1 MLGWERWK
9 TAAGLFFFFF
19 LHTHTLN
26 TFQLLS
32 EQFSP
37 TYFPRRSSAFY
48 DAIFDAQHSC
58 ERSSSIHSYISCAI
72 NRQLMRFLFCVTQIF
87 YKIRKQAHKYLTEPV
102 FGWGSSLCQITC
114 RNEDSHFFFYFT
126 SRCVLVDKKAGK
138 RGHTTAIPTRFDWKW
153 YFFYFSS
160 SLYCLDR
167 DSKARCV
174 NQKPLW
180 PAEVLNQPPPAES
193 RRLIDKGGLR
203 EGQPDTAPA
212 MFPCLSD
219 TFSD

>member
-9 TAAGLFFFFF
+9 TAAGLFFFFYT
-19 LHTHTLN
+19 HTHFKHFS
-26 TFQLLS
+26 TFIW
-32 EQFSP
+32 
-37 TYFPRRSSAFY
+37 TVFPYLFPAPLFRFLRRNFGRAAFLWG
-48 DAIFDAQHSC
+48 
-58 ERSSSIHSYISCAI
+58 SSSIHSYISCAI

-114 RNEDSHFFFYFT
+114 RHEDSHFFFYFT